1 MKDRVKRILC
11 MDLKD
16 IIKNKTFKVSLVV
29 VLVTSILVL
38 IYSAFFAP
46 TKLNKFVAYKLY
58 KEPASSAFT
67 DQNFY
72 NCVVDSY
79 NRKNRT
85 SLPYT
90 TNLTDEQLQEI
101 EEVSCS
107 GYQKTQSE
115 LIVSTTGL
123 EKLTSLKKLNLSN
136 NRITEIDLSN
146 NESLIELSLRNN
158 DLEEIDLS
166 QNTNLQ
172 NLDLYSSI
180 YLGQVNLSNNT
191 ALTELNL
198 SSNRLGEIDLSA
210 NTALTSLYLEHNDLE
225 EIDLSQNIN
234 LQVLS
239 LNTNYLTTVD
249 LSNHTNL
256 KRLKI
261 VSNNLNSINL
271 LNDTALTYLDL
282 SVNDLTEIDLS
293 TNTALQ
299 DLYLTHNDLT
309 GINLSNNLDL
319 YSVYLSSNEIS
330 WINVTNNVN
339 LRYLWVDYNNLTEI
353 DVSSNTDLRDLHLTK
368 NQLTEIDVS
377 SNTGLN
383 TLVLD
388 YNKLTGIDLNN
399 NTSLGTLSLSNN
411 QLSEIDVS
419 KNVSLSSLY
428 LSNNQLSEI
437 DVSKNVSLRYLSL
450 SNNQLSEIDISKN
463 ESLLSLY
470 LSENELTEIDVSKNT
485 SLVDLDLSGNKLTE
499 VDVTKNLSLEEFDI
513 SYNNISEIDISK
525 NLSLTKL
532 NVSNTNLSEIDV
544 SKHLSLTE
552 LNVSNTNLSE
562 IDVSNNP
569 NLTKLAYSTNLM
581 VGQTVS
587 VEQLL
592 KSIKFH
598 DSVIIDEP
606 QFDCDYSDVFEI
618 VDHNTKLK
626 INNAGEGSIRIE
638 DVGSF
643 YEINLYVNAIL
654 DFSVSSDYTI
664 KDDTIYVGRDVLVES
679 ILNKV
684 STNVSDFEI
693 RIVDGNDN
701 VLSSGNIDESSRLQI
716 VSYGDVVR
724 EYNFAFYQTNLS
736 DFTDEYYLYG
746 VKNGEYDDSIF
757 SNGITTSSNIEIRR
771 EEDKLNMYY
780 KADDYLLD
788 TWDIISYSSTNYDL
802 SNGYIFVEGEFEPAL
817 INNSYG
823 EFDVN
828 DTKVELKYQNQVI
841 KQWDLLKFSF
851 SKYLVKDGYVY
862 IGNDEVIK
870 SEFVTNFYSNSTNLS
885 IDYPYEHF
893 LEGDR
898 FRIYNDSYNFERE
911 YTISLEYIDL
921 SELDIAGN
929 VIKGIEIST
938 TYNDIKEKIRTS
950 GNIHLY
956 DKDDNLVTENRVL
969 KTGDKIKIQLS
980 NHIEEYVV
988 SVSGDINGTGY
999 IDIGDLTALLFDL
1012 MDIEKI
1018 TGECYILAADY
1029 NNTGYIDIG
1038 DLTKVLYALM
1048 GGEE

>member
-29 VLVTSILVL
+29 VLVTSMLVL

-58 KEPASSAFT
+58 KEPANSAFT

-79 NRKNRT
+79 NHKNRT

-261 VSNNLNSINL
+261 VNNDLNSINL

-437 DVSKNVSLRYLSL
+437 D
-450 SNNQLSEIDISKN
+450 ISKN

-470 LSENELTEIDVSKNT
+470 LSGNKLTEIDVSKKK

-525 NLSLTKL
+525 N
-532 NVSNTNLSEIDV
+532 
-544 SKHLSLTE
+544 LSLTE

-592 KSIKFH
+592 KNIKFH

-618 VDHNTKLK
+618 VDYNTKLK

-638 DVGSF
+638 DVGSL

-870 SEFVTNFYSNSTNLS
+870 SEFITNFYSNSTNLS
-885 IDYPYEHF
+885 IDYSYEHF

-898 FRIYNDSYNFERE
+898 FRIYNDSYNFERW
-911 YTISLEYIDL
+911 YTISLDYIDV
-921 SELDIAGN
+921 SELDIAGD
-929 VIKGIEIST
+929 VIKGIEVST
-938 TYNDIKEKIRTS
+938 TFNDIKDKIRTS
-950 GNIHLY
+950 GTKGLY
-956 DKDDNLVTENRVL
+956 DKDDNLVTEDRAL
-969 KTGDKIKIQLS
+969 RTGDKIKIQLS
-980 NHIEEYVV
+980 NRVEEYVV

-1012 MDIEKI
+1012 MDVEKLS
-1018 TGECYILAADY
+1018 GDCYLLAADY
-1029 NNTGYIDIG
+1029 NNTGYLDIG
-1038 DLTKVLYALM
+1038 DLTKMLTKLM